1 MLEAQVDYGEYEQQ
15 LQMTFVGAVGNVAT
29 MQPCNIPFD
38 LQEYPHICGFSD
50 NMRAAREKADPGDA
64 AVMADDFLPP
74 LDPVYEQK
82 QSKEI

>member
-1 MLEAQVDYGEYEQQ
+1 MLEAQVDLGEYEQQ
-15 LQMTFVGAVGNVAT
+15 LQMTFVGNVAT
-29 MQPCNIPFD
+29 MQPCSIPFD
-38 LQEYPHICGFSD
+38 LQEYPHICGFAD
-50 NMRAAREKADPGDA
+50 NMRVAREKADPGDA

>member
-1 MLEAQVDYGEYEQQ
+1 
-15 LQMTFVGAVGNVAT
+15 MTFVGNVAT
-29 MQPCNIPFD
+29 MQPCSIPFD
-38 LQEYPHICGFSD
+38 LQEYPHICGFAD
-50 NMRAAREKADPGDA
+50 NMRVAREKADPGDA